1 MTAMLANVFTK
12 STGDRW
18 KSTVVGAVSLAVLLY
33 FGMAVYRG
41 IDVAFW
47 DDLPEA
53 FRNMFGIPQGA
64 DVAGLAY
71 GAIYTGYG
79 MLTMAAIAL
88 ASGAASIAGEEKN
101 GTIGLLFGNPVSRT
115 TAVLSK
121 TAALI
126 VVTALGFVI
135 LWLAAVTAPILL
147 DVEIGAMDLNALI
160 VMMFV
165 NALFY
170 GLLAL
175 ALSAWTGKTSLA
187 AGVSAGIMVV
197 SFVAV
202 GLLPLFE
209 ELADLA
215 RVFPWYYFNGGDPLL
230 NGIPWGDLL
239 ILVGSSAVFTIA
251 AVIGLNRR
259 DFRSQSVG
267 TKLIDR
273 LRANP
278 ITHRAAE
285 LLAGSARVSTIWVKT
300 ASDYQGFLYVIIPVL
315 FLMSVMIGPMYTML
329 DETLKSLGDQ
339 FPETLL
345 SLFGGGDMGTPEG
358 FYQIEMFGMMIP
370 IGILVVTVAIGTG
383 AMAGEEKRTT
393 MGLLLANP
401 VRRSTIVLQKTW
413 TMIVYAVIVGTS
425 AFLGVAAGSV
435 VGGLGMDFENI
446 AATCALATLL
456 GLVFGG
462 LALALGGATG
472 KTEIAS
478 YGAVGVAVVAFVV
491 NGFLPLNES
500 TAAWARVSPF
510 HYYLGSDPLINGM
523 PWGHAAVLGGLFVV
537 LVCLAVW
544 FFQRRDL
551 RQTG

>member
-1 MTAMLANVFTK
+1 
-12 STGDRW
+12 
-18 KSTVVGAVSLAVLLY
+18 
-33 FGMAVYRG
+33 
-41 IDVAFW
+41 
-47 DDLPEA
+47 
-53 FRNMFGIPQGA
+53 
-64 DVAGLAY
+64 
-71 GAIYTGYG
+71 
-79 MLTMAAIAL
+79 
-88 ASGAASIAGEEKN
+88 
-101 GTIGLLFGNPVSRT
+101 
-115 TAVLSK
+115 
-121 TAALI
+121 
-126 VVTALGFVI
+126 
-135 LWLAAVTAPILL
+135 
-147 DVEIGAMDLNALI
+147 
-160 VMMFV
+160 
-165 NALFY
+165 
-170 GLLAL
+170 
-175 ALSAWTGKTSLA
+175 
-187 AGVSAGIMVV
+187 
-197 SFVAV
+197 
-202 GLLPLFE
+202 
-209 ELADLA
+209 
-215 RVFPWYYFNGGDPLL
+215 
-230 NGIPWGDLL
+230 
-239 ILVGSSAVFTIA
+239 VFTIA

>member
-1 MTAMLANVFTK
+1 MLSNVFAK
-12 STGDRW
+12 STRDGW
-18 KSTVVGAVSLAVLLY
+18 KSPVIGAVSLAALLY

-41 IDVAFW
+41 IDTSFY
-47 DDLPEA
+47 DGLPEA
-53 FRNMFGIPQGA
+53 FRNMFAIPQGA

-88 ASGAASIAGEEKN
+88 AAGAAAVSGEEKN

-115 TAVLSK
+115 GVVLSK
-121 TAALI
+121 AAALI
-126 VVTALGFVI
+126 AVTAIGFVI
-135 LWLAAVTAPILL
+135 LWIAAVTAPILL
-147 DVEIGAMDLNALI
+147 NVEVGSMDLNALLL
-160 VMMFV
+160 MMFV

-209 ELADLA
+209 QLADLA
-215 RVFPWYYFNGGDPLL
+215 KVFPWYYFNGGDPAA
-230 NGIPWGDLL
+230 NGIPWSDLGV
-239 ILVGSSAVFTIA
+239 LVAASVLFAVA

-267 TKLIDR
+267 TTLIDR

-278 ITHRAAE
+278 LTHKLAE
-285 LLAGSARVSTIWVKT
+285 KLAGSARVSRIWVKT
-300 ASDYQGFLYVIIPVL
+300 ASDYQGFLYVIVPVV

-339 FPETLL
+339 LPEALL

-383 AMAGEEKRTT
+383 ALAGEEKRNT

-401 VRRSTIVLQKTW
+401 VKRSTIVVQKTW
-413 TMIVYAVIVGTS
+413 TMILYAVIVGMA
-425 AFLGVAAGSV
+425 AFLGVVAGSV
-435 VGGLGMDFENI
+435 VGGLGMNIAYI

-456 GLVFGG
+456 GLAFGG
-462 LALALGGATG
+462 LSLALGGATG
-472 KTEIAS
+472 KTDIAS
-478 YGAVGVAVVAFVV
+478 YGAVGVAVVMFIV
-491 NGFLPLNES
+491 NGFLPLNDS
-500 TAAWARVSPF
+500 TAAWAKLSPF
-510 HYYLGSDPLINGM
+510 YYYLSSDPLMNGM
-523 PWGHAAVLGGLFVV
+523 PWGHAAVLAGLFAILLALAIV
-537 LVCLAVW
+537 L
-544 FFQRRDL
+544 FQRRDL

>member
-1 MTAMLANVFTK
+1 
-12 STGDRW
+12 
-18 KSTVVGAVSLAVLLY
+18 
-33 FGMAVYRG
+33 MAVYRG

-88 ASGAASIAGEEKN
+88 AFGAASIAGEEKN

-115 TAVLSK
+115 AAVLSK

-160 VMMFV
+160 AMMFV

-175 ALSAWTGKTSLA
+175 ALSAWTGKASLA
-187 AGVSAGIMVV
+187 AGVSAGIMIV

-209 ELADLA
+209 EFADLA
-215 RVFPWYYFNGGDPLL
+215 RAFPWYYFNGGDPLL

-239 ILVGSSAVFTIA
+239 ILVGSSAAFMIA

-259 DFRSQSVG
+259 DFRSQSIG

-278 ITHRAAE
+278 ITHKAAE
-285 LLAGSARVSTIWVKT
+285 LLAGSARVSTIWVKA

-383 AMAGEEKRTT
+383 AMAGEEKRAT

-413 TMIVYAVIVGTS
+413 TMTVYAVIVGTS
-425 AFLGVAAGSV
+425 AFLGVAAGSI

-478 YGAVGVAVVAFVV
+478 YGAVGAAVVAFIV

-510 HYYLGSDPLINGM
+510 HYYLSSDPLMNGM
-523 PWGHAAVLGGLFVV
+523 AWGHAAVLGGLFIV
-537 LVCLAVW
+537 LVGLAVW